1 MRIKIKPPKKNNI
14 RTSFRMSEIDT
25 LKETIKHQ
33 AVRIAELERMLKVDN
48 LSASNQYAKA
58 AHLAIKS
65 VFPYYQAEY
74 VKLHTRKREIV
85 ELRQIF
91 LWLLRN
97 KTTMP
102 LKAIGRMCGNRHH
115 TTVMHST
122 RLVNDLADTNKKYRE
137 DLDKIKLAFENFVN

>member
-1 MRIKIKPPKKNNI
+1 MKIKIKQPKKPNS
-14 RTSFRMSEIDT
+14 RTSFRVSEIDT

-33 AVRIAELERMLKVDN
+33 AVRIYELERMLKLDN
-48 LSASNQYAKA
+48 FNAGNEYAKA

-65 VFPYYQAEY
+65 VFAHYQPEFI
-74 VKLHTRKREIV
+74 KLHTRKREIV

-102 LKAIGRMCGNRHH
+102 LKKIGAMCGNRHH
-115 TTVMHST
+115 TTVMHSAK
-122 RLVNDLADTNKKYRE
+122 LVNDLADTNKKYRE
-137 DLDKIKLAFENFVN
+137 DLDKIKIAFENFVN

>member
-1 MRIKIKPPKKNNI
+1 MRIKIKQPKRNNS
-14 RTSFRMSEIDT
+14 RTIFRVSEIDT

-33 AVRIAELERMLKVDN
+33 AIRIGELERMLQLDKNNGADE
-48 LSASNQYAKA
+48 YIKA

-65 VFPYYQAEY
+65 VYSHYQPEFI
-74 VKLHTRKREIV
+74 KLCTRKREIV

-102 LKAIGRMCGNRHH
+102 LKKIGAMCGNRHH
-115 TTVMHST
+115 TTVMHSAK
-122 RLVNDLADTNKKYRE
+122 LVNDLADTNKKYRE
-137 DLDKIKLAFENFVN
+137 DLDKIKIAFENFVN

>member
-1 MRIKIKPPKKNNI
+1 MRIKIKQPKKPNS

-33 AVRIAELERMLKVDN
+33 AVRIAELERMLKLDN
-48 LSASNQYAKA
+48 MNASNEYAKA

-91 LWLLRN
+91 QWLCRN
-97 KTTMP
+97 KTCLS
-102 LKAIGRMCGNRHH
+102 LKKIGQICGGRD
-115 TTVMHST
+115 HST
-122 RLVNDLADTNKKYRE
+122 VINSCRVVNDLADTNKKYRE
-137 DLDKIKLAFENFVN
+137 NLEKIKLAFENFVI